1 MPKEKREGPPKGKA
15 GTTSPKG
22 EPAKKSSRTAGAA
35 TTAGQADFT
44 EHRLAS
50 DSVYRG
56 GFFEVFKDRVRRPD
70 GKAAVREYIRHP
82 GAVMMVPLL
91 DENTVVLVRQFR
103 YPLRRHF
110 IEVPAGKME
119 AGEDPL
125 ATAKR
130 ELIEE
135 CGYEAASW
143 RHLTTLH
150 PCIGYSDERIELY
163 LARDLRHIGAG
174 PEDGEFLEV
183 LPTPIDQA
191 LEWVRQGRITEVKAV
206 IGLLWLERVLGKK
219 AVPRRRPAKRPLR
232 PRA

>member
-1 MPKEKREGPPKGKA
+1 MPRAKA
-15 GTTSPKG
+15 GRG
-22 EPAKKSSRTAGAA
+22 APASGRPRKNPE
-35 TTAGQADFT
+35 ADFT
-44 EHRLAS
+44 ERTLAS
-50 DSVYRG
+50 ASVYRG
-56 GFFEVFKDRVRRPD
+56 GFFEVRRDEVRRPD
-70 GKAAVREYIRHP
+70 GKPAVREYIRHP

-110 IEVPAGKME
+110 IEVPAGKLE
-119 AGEDPL
+119 PGENPL

-135 CGYEAASW
+135 CGYEAGRW

-163 LARDLRHIGAG
+163 LARELRHVGTA

-191 LEWVRQGRITEVKAV
+191 LQWVRAGRITEVKAI
-206 IGLLWLERVLGKK
+206 IGLMWLERILGEDK
-219 AVPRRRPAKRPLR
+219 RRRTRPARRKPLLGSRP
-232 PRA
+232 